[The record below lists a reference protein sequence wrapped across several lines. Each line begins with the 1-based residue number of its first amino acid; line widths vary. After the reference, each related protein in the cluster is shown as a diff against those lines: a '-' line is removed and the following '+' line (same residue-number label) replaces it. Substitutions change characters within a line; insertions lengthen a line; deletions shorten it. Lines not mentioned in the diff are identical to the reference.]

1 MMKEI
6 IKIAVCY
13 QAHSQVEAGKSGSQ
27 LYGFHGFHVSLKDY
41 DEGNN

>member
-27 LYGFHGFHVSLKDY
+27 LYGFHVSLKDY